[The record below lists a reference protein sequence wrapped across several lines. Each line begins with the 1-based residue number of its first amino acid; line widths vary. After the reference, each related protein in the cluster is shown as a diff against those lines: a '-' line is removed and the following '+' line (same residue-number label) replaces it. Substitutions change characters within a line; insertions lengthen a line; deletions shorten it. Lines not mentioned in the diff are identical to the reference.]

1 MAGISPRP
9 AGTPRQLAAALA
21 YLLLSYSALQGQT
34 PSPEAEPPLVP
45 YLPTWGALGR
55 LIPDGPSI
63 LLANPGLR
71 VPVGRS
77 LWLDPL
83 QDLVIRVQPGTGAR

>member
-1 MAGISPRP
+1 M
-9 AGTPRQLAAALA
+9 
-21 YLLLSYSALQGQT
+21 
-34 PSPEAEPPLVP
+34 P

-63 LLANPGLR
+63 LLTNPGLR

-83 QDLVIRVQPGTGAR
+83 RDLVIRVQPGTGAR

>member
-1 MAGISPRP
+1 MV
-9 AGTPRQLAAALA
+9 
-21 YLLLSYSALQGQT
+21 
-34 PSPEAEPPLVP
+34 LVP
-45 YLPTWGALGR
+45 PVQPSVSLGAHFNLVSLARLGAMPIWGALGR

-63 LLANPGLR
+63 LLTNPGLR

-83 QDLVIRVQPGTGAR
+83 RDLVILVQPGTGAR

>member
-21 YLLLSYSALQGQT
+21 YLLLSCPALQGQT
-34 PSPEAEPPLVP
+34 PSLEAEPPRAP

-55 LIPDGPSI
+55 SSPEAPASSLPT
-63 LLANPGLR
+63 PGSGYPWAAR
-71 VPVGRS
+71 FGSTRS
-77 LWLDPL
+77 
-83 QDLVIRVQPGTGAR
+83 GTW